1 MNHYLS
7 RYLYNRFTLPY
18 RPFYRVYPYGEGVS
32 INSADSRGMV
42 DLELGFFCNRVPK
55 AANSAIVT
63 HLAQLKFGRDIDSHG
78 AKRAFRTPGTLNRK
92 EVDLFADLFRFTV
105 VRNPYSRVLSAYL
118 DKMARF
124 PERKTSYA
132 TFDAFVERLS
142 QDRAYLHSNAHWAP
156 QTALMLIPVE
166 DFDFIGKV
174 ESLDQ
179 DLATITAR
187 IHGEAESFT
196 TSNAGPPST
205 GASKKLRQYYHD
217 ERLISAVRDIYQADF
232 ARLSYST
239 DFPL

>member
-18 RPFYRVYPYGEGVS
+18 RPFYRAYPYDGGLS

-42 DLELGFFCNRVPK
+42 DLALGFFCNRVPK

-63 HLAQLKFGRDIDSHG
+63 HLAQLKFGRDIASHD

-92 EVDLFADLFRFTV
+92 EVEQFADLFRFTV

-124 PERKTSYA
+124 PERNTSYA

-142 QDRAYLHSNAHWAP
+142 QDPAYLLSNAHWAP

-179 DLATITAR
+179 DLATITAK
-187 IHGEAESFT
+187 IHGKAT
-196 TSNAGPPST
+196 PLATADAGPPST
-205 GASKKLRQYYHD
+205 GASKKLRQYYHND
-217 ERLISAVRDIYQADF
+217 ALIAAVRDIYQADF
-232 ARLSYST
+232 SRLTYPT
-239 DFPL
+239 DFPA